1 LNALTKRAAFG
12 SIETKQPAR
21 RERRRTVPAGG
32 DLTQDSE
39 GILQLDGLKLCDGVE
54 CGVPLRHAIGDEE
67 LRVGDP
73 SGRGALRGFVDGDRG
88 DIGPND
94 GAEMRRH
101 GNLASSVTATDAQHA
116 RRRVARC
123 HLEQVARVAR
133 EQTAVQRRR
142 EYSLGVAL
150 IELVVK
156 FPFAHKRHRERAV
169 PAVEVRRPRCVSDLG

>member
-1 LNALTKRAAFG
+1 M
-12 SIETKQPAR
+12 
-21 RERRRTVPAGG
+21 RRT
-32 DLTQDSE
+32 
-39 GILQLDGLKLCDGVE
+39 
-54 CGVPLRHAIGDEE
+54 LRHAIGDEE

-73 SGRGALRGFVDGDRG
+73 GGRGALRGFVDGDRG

-101 GNLASSVTATDAQHA
+101 GNLASSVRNRCQHA

-142 EYSLGVAL
+142 EYSSAS
-150 IELVVK
+150 
-156 FPFAHKRHRERAV
+156 R
-169 PAVEVRRPRCVSDLG
+169 S